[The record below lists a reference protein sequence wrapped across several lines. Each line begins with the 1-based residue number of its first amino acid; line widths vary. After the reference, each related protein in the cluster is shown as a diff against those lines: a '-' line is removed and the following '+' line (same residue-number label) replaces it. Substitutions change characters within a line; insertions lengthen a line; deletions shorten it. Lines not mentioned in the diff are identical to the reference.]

1 MKKAWVKNQLGYDT
15 GLYLYQDKDQ
25 FNFSIDTLLLAN
37 WASLKAKTKKV
48 CEIGLNNAALSILL
62 AARKD
67 DLLIDGIEI
76 NEQAIDLAI
85 HNISH
90 NEMANRIRVIHAD
103 FNDYITQNHLDEKD
117 RYDLVVCNPPY
128 HLSSGLKNKNISKAN
143 ENALYEQSLTFEQI
157 MAGTQKILK
166 QKGVLSMI
174 VSSVRLVDIICL
186 MRQYRFEPKRL
197 KMVYPRPYKP
207 SCLVLIEAIY
217 NTTPGLVIEKSL
229 LLHNEKP
236 NDHSYTA
243 DALFYHRINAYELPK
258 KVKKSPNKS
267 SIS

>member
-15 GLYLYQDKDQ
+15 GLFLYQDKDQ

-62 AARKD
+62 AARKND
-67 DLLIDGIEI
+67 MTIDGIEI
-76 NEQAIDLAI
+76 NEQAIDLALY
-85 HNISH
+85 NIEYNQMSD
-90 NEMANRIRVIHAD
+90 RIRVIHAD
-103 FNDYITQNHLDEKD
+103 FNEYVQNNHLDEKD

-128 HLSSGLKNKNISKAN
+128 HLPSGLKNKNISKAS

-157 MAGTQKILK
+157 MLGVQKILK

-174 VSSVRLVDIICL
+174 VSSVRLADIICL
-186 MRQYRFEPKRL
+186 MRQYKFEPKRL
-197 KMVYPRPYKP
+197 KMIYPRPYKP

-217 NTTPGLVIEKSL
+217 NTTPGLVVEKSL

-236 NDHSYTA
+236 NDHSYTPE
-243 DALFYHRINAYELPK
+243 ALFYHRINTYEVPK
-258 KVKKSPNKS
+258 KTKNKPKK
-267 SIS
+267 